1 MVREGWRAVIA
12 QGVFRL
18 CIGAV
23 ALVLVASCS
32 SPVPTLVPAA
42 TPTLGASGAAQSS
55 SSSSTSSSGLVTAS
69 GEIVPAQKADLGF
82 AVTGLVGVVSVKVG
96 DRVQAGQTLVQ
107 LKGQER
113 LAADVANAQQ
123 QVAAA
128 QQESEA
134 AQQALVDAQRQV
146 LDARKAITDMLDST
160 ATALNLNQAQ
170 MNVADLQKQIEDAK
184 RNLGYLTSP
193 DVKYYQD
200 QVKQAQD
207 ALTSAQENA
216 TLVDV
221 GQLQVQ
227 LRAAQQ
233 QLATATNV
241 YNNAK
246 DAYAEC
252 PSCNKV
258 WAYDRMISW
267 DDAVRLYA
275 DATSQVQ
282 QIQTQIDQAQRGTSQ
297 SVSTAQDD
305 LKQATDR
312 LSFYLKGPDAIRVE
326 QAQANV
332 SLLQAQL
339 DKAQSDAE
347 KLKANSGVDPD
358 KLKAAQD
365 DVTTAEEAVAAAQAR
380 IVTAQARLP
389 AAQASLAAA
398 QAALDDLTL
407 TAPFSGVVVSLDIGP
422 GEVVVP
428 GQVLLRLGDLDHLQ
442 VETTDLSEIDVQQV
456 RLGQS
461 ADIYI
466 EALRSTVHGKVIRIA
481 SDSTKLGGDVV
492 YAVTL
497 QLAQQPAGLRW
508 GMSVKVGFNSQ

>member
-1 MVREGWRAVIA
+1 ML
-12 QGVFRL
+12 RL
-18 CIGAV
+18 CVGVTALAV
-23 ALVLVASCS
+23 VAGCS
-32 SPVPTLVPAA
+32 TAAPTLVPIA
-42 TPTLGASGAAQSS
+42 TPTLATSTAGQSS
-55 SSSSTSSSGLVTAS
+55 SSSSSSGLVTAS
-69 GEIVPAQKADLGF
+69 GEVEPAHKADLGF
-82 AVTGLVGVVSVKVG
+82 AATGQVDVVSVKVG

-107 LKGQER
+107 LKGREH
-113 LAADVANAQQ
+113 LDADVANAQK

-128 QQESEA
+128 QQETEA
-134 AQQALVDAQRQV
+134 AQQALAGAQREVVDAH
-146 LDARKAITDMLDST
+146 KAITDMVDST
-160 ATALNLNQAQ
+160 ATALALNQAQ
-170 MNVADLQKQIEDAK
+170 MNIADLQKQVEDSK
-184 RNLGYLTSP
+184 RNLGYLNAP
-193 DVKYYQD
+193 NLKYYQD

-207 ALTSAQENA
+207 ALTNAQQNA

-233 QLATATNV
+233 LLETATNV

-246 DAYAEC
+246 DGFADC

-267 DDAVRLYA
+267 DDAVNLFA

-282 QIQTQIDQAQRGTSQ
+282 QLQTQIDQAQRGTAQ
-297 SVSTAQDD
+297 GVSAAQDN
-305 LKQATDR
+305 LKQATDH
-312 LSFYLKGPDAIRVE
+312 LNYYLKGPDAIRVE
-326 QAQANV
+326 QAQANLG
-332 SLLQAQL
+332 LLQAQL
-339 DKAQSDAE
+339 AKAQSDAD
-347 KLKANSGVDPD
+347 KLKANNGVDPD

-365 DVTTAEEAVAAAQAR
+365 RVTTAEEAVAAAQTR
-380 IVTAQARLP
+380 IATAQASLP
-389 AAQASLAAA
+389 AAQANLVAA
-398 QAALDDLTL
+398 QAVLDSLTL

-442 VETTDLSEIDVQQV
+442 VETTDLSETDIQQV
-456 RLGQS
+456 KVGQS
-461 ADIYI
+461 ADIYV
-466 EALRSTVHGKVIRIA
+466 EALRSTVKGQVIRIA

-508 GMSVKVGFNSQ
+508 GMSVKVTINSQ